1 MSLAR
6 LMTYWRI
13 PTIRLGLTYGAIA
26 ALLAGAAWGLLIV
39 PTQASF
45 TEKRAELI
53 QLTAERDG
61 LARRLV
67 EAPRFEALSRATDSL
82 DQRLMT
88 GAERSRMVELFAA
101 ISKQSGTRIVHG
113 ANQLGPASDGAAQV
127 LQELTVEGGYP
138 ELRAFLAEIAGL
150 ETLTVLV
157 AADLTANAD
166 GTLVRARLR
175 LKTLTTMLGAGRDG

>member
-1 MSLAR
+1 MSVAR

-26 ALLAGAAWGLLIV
+26 ALLAAAAWMFIIT
-39 PTQASF
+39 PTKASF

-61 LARRLV
+61 LTRRRD
-67 EAPRFEALSRATDSL
+67 EAPRFEALGRAADSL
-82 DQRLMT
+82 DQRLET

-101 ISKQSGTRIVHG
+101 ISKKSGTRIVHG
-113 ANQLGPASDGAAQV
+113 ANQLGPERDGAAQV
-127 LQELTVEGGYP
+127 LQELTVEGRYK
-138 ELRAFLAEIAGL
+138 ELRAFLTEIAAL
-150 ETLTVLV
+150 ETLTILV
-157 AADLTANAD
+157 AADLSSNAD